1 MDNEIDAAAISRAM
15 LHLHNYLSFSVNA
28 KFPELPLRQCQTSDN
43 KVLYPTALCRK
54 ELVVSV
60 MTKIC

>member
-1 MDNEIDAAAISRAM
+1 MDNEIEAAAISRAM

-43 KVLYPTALCRK
+43 KVLYPTASC
-54 ELVVSV
+54 
-60 MTKIC
+60 